1 MTDTLSSGNVST
13 KQQQIATLARNAPE
27 RVFSSLH
34 HYLDYDWL
42 HRAWELTR
50 KNASA
55 GVDGQTAEK
64 YAEHLEQNLQ
74 SLLSR
79 IKSGSYRAPAIRRIY
94 IPKNDGQRRPLGL
107 PTFEDKIAQRA
118 VVMVLE
124 PIYEQI
130 FSSCSFGFRP
140 GRSAH
145 QALQYLRNHI
155 MDEGGRWIL
164 DIDIRKYFDTI
175 NHQHLR
181 EFLDRRVT
189 DGVIRK
195 LIDKWLKAGVMDNGV
210 LSFPVAGTQQGGVI
224 SPLLSNIYLHYV
236 LDEWFHRQVCPRMA
250 GRCSLTRFADDAVM
264 VFEQYQDCYRV
275 QRVLGCRLQRYG
287 LELHPV
293 KTCRIDFRFKYR
305 KQNRRRGNVVSFN
318 FLGFTHYWRRSRRG
332 NPVVWQ
338 QTAKDRLAKTLK
350 SFNQFCRWN
359 RHSPLSEQY
368 KKLNQKLRGHY
379 AYFGITGNDKALRA
393 VQYHVERIW
402 HKWLGRR
409 SRKSKIPW
417 VKFTLFLKRFPLEK
431 ARIYHQYNRG
441 AIRQ

>member
-13 KQQQIATLARNAPE
+13 KQQQIATLARNFPE

-42 HRAWELTR
+42 LRAWELTR
-50 KNASA
+50 KNAAA
-55 GVDGQTAEK
+55 GVDGQTADK

-94 IPKNDGQRRPLGL
+94 IPKSDGQRRPLGL
-107 PTFEDKIAQRA
+107 PTFEDKIVQRA
-118 VVMVLE
+118 VVMVME

-175 NHQHLR
+175 NHQYLR

-210 LSFPVAGTQQGGVI
+210 LTFPVAGTQQGGVI
-224 SPLLSNIYLHYV
+224 SPLLSNISCIMC
-236 LDEWFHRQVCPRMA
+236 WM
-250 GRCSLTRFADDAVM
+250 
-264 VFEQYQDCYRV
+264 
-275 QRVLGCRLQRYG
+275 
-287 LELHPV
+287 
-293 KTCRIDFRFKYR
+293 
-305 KQNRRRGNVVSFN
+305 N
-318 FLGFTHYWRRSRRG
+318 GFTSKSA
-332 NPVVWQ
+332 PEWQ
-338 QTAKDRLAKTLK
+338 
-350 SFNQFCRWN
+350 
-359 RHSPLSEQY
+359 E
-368 KKLNQKLRGHY
+368 
-379 AYFGITGNDKALRA
+379 
-393 VQYHVERIW
+393 
-402 HKWLGRR
+402 
-409 SRKSKIPW
+409 
-417 VKFTLFLKRFPLEK
+417 
-431 ARIYHQYNRG
+431 G
-441 AIRQ
+441 AA